1 MPVDVLVLNT
11 AVVDFRRDDF
21 SFTDKLVGE
30 GGLARCETQYMPD
43 FSQEQLQQWIE
54 QGFAVPG
61 GMGNAA
67 PLIAAAG
74 LKTAVAANLGRGDY
88 AGLDAQGSFF
98 LKLMAT
104 SGIDTSAVVKHPSL
118 PTGTT
123 FIHSSKAGER
133 LGIVYFPNAND
144 DFDFEIFKTHVERL
158 QPSVIYYMYSG
169 LSRRGD
175 ANGGRN
181 LAEFMRW
188 CRTRGALVIADSH
201 TLTGTPK
208 SLIDSA
214 IPVAGYE
221 LLEPLLPELDIFFT
235 SSDESKLIHNTLIVP
250 EDGSEC
256 AYKDCPTFLDAVTE
270 KYVAQGKRTRFW
282 GVTVSDGAYEKH
294 ILPDGYTSAPTKI
307 TSRFMGGEVI
317 DLVGAGDSFRAGLVA
332 YVARNLAAFRSGAM
346 DFSEAVQLGNLFAS
360 CYIKAPLGHRYCIR
374 PYEEMMACVRS
385 DAIASEARLKPP
397 QCVL

>member
-1 MPVDVLVLNT
+1 
-11 AVVDFRRDDF
+11 
-21 SFTDKLVGE
+21 
-30 GGLARCETQYMPD
+30 
-43 FSQEQLQQWIE
+43 
-54 QGFAVPG
+54 
-61 GMGNAA
+61 
-67 PLIAAAG
+67 
-74 LKTAVAANLGRGDY
+74 
-88 AGLDAQGSFF
+88 
-98 LKLMAT
+98 
-104 SGIDTSAVVKHPSL
+104 L

-175 ANGGRN
+175 ANGGRD
-181 LAEFMRW
+181 LAEFLRW
-188 CRTRGALVIADSH
+188 CRTRGAVVIADSH
-201 TLTGTPK
+201 TLTGTPQ

-235 SSDESKLIHNTLIVP
+235 SSDESRLIHNTLLVP
-250 EDGSEC
+250 EDASEC
-256 AYKDCPTFLDAVTE
+256 ADAEYAYKDCPTFLDAVAE
-270 KYVAQGKRTRFW
+270 KYVTPEKRTRFW
-282 GVTVSDGAYEKH
+282 GVTVSNGAYEKH
-294 ILPDGYTSAPTKI
+294 ILPNGYTGASTKI

-332 YVARNLAAFRSGAM
+332 YVARNLAAFHSGAM

-360 CYIKAPLGHRYCIR
+360 CYIKAPLGHRYCIKS
-374 PYEEMMACVRS
+374 YEEMIARVRS
-385 DAIASEARLKPP
+385 DTEGS
-397 QCVL
+397 

>member
-11 AVVDFRRDDF
+11 AVVDFRRKDF
-21 SFTDKLVGE
+21 SFTDRLAGE
-30 GGLARCETQYMPD
+30 GGLARCETRDMPD

-54 QGFAVPG
+54 QGFAAPG

-74 LKTAVAANLGRGDY
+74 LKTAVGMNLGQGDH

-98 LKLMAT
+98 LESMAA
-104 SGIDTSAVVKHPSL
+104 SGIDTSAVVKHRSL

-133 LGIVYFPNAND
+133 LGIVYFPNANN
-144 DFDFEIFKTHVERL
+144 DFDFELFKTHVERL
-158 QPSVIYYMYSG
+158 QPSMIYYMYSG

-188 CRTRGALVIADSH
+188 CRTRGAVVIADSH
-201 TLTGTPK
+201 TLIGTPQ

-235 SSDESKLIHNTLIVP
+235 SSDESRLINNTLIVP
-250 EDGSEC
+250 KAGSEC
-256 AYKDCPTFLDAVTE
+256 AYKDCPTFLDALTE
-270 KYVAQGKRTRFW
+270 KYVTSEKRTRFW
-282 GVTVSDGAYEKH
+282 GVTVRDGAYEKH
-294 ILPDGYTSAPTKI
+294 ILPDGYSSAPTKI

-332 YVARNLAAFRSGAM
+332 YVARNLAAFRSGAI

-360 CYIKAPLGHRYCIR
+360 CYIKAPLGHRYCIKS
-374 PYEEMMACVRS
+374 YEEMIARVRS
-385 DAIASEARLKPP
+385 DAIESEA
-397 QCVL
+397 

>member
-11 AVVDFRRDDF
+11 AVVDFRREDF

-30 GGLARCETQYMPD
+30 GGLARCETRDMPD
-43 FSQEQLQQWIE
+43 FSQEQLRQWIE

-74 LKTAVAANLGRGDY
+74 LRTAVGANLGQGDY

-98 LKLMAT
+98 LDAMAAR
-104 SGIDTSAVVKHPSL
+104 GIDTSAVVKHASL

-123 FIHSSKAGER
+123 FIHSSKTGER

-144 DFDFEIFKTHVERL
+144 DFDFELFKVHVERL

-188 CRTRGALVIADSH
+188 CRTRGAVVIADSH
-201 TLTGTPK
+201 TLTGTPQRF
-208 SLIDSA
+208 IDSA

-235 SSDESKLIHNTLIVP
+235 SSDESRLMHNTLLVP

-256 AYKDCPTFLDAVTE
+256 AYKDCPTFLDALTE
-270 KYVAQGKRTRFW
+270 KYATGEQRTRFW

-294 ILPDGYTSAPTKI
+294 ILSNGYAGAPAKI

-332 YVARNLAAFRSGAM
+332 YVARNLAAFRSGDM

-360 CYIKAPLGHRYCIR
+360 CYIKAPLGHRYCIK
-374 PYEEMMACVRS
+374 PYEAMIARVRS
-385 DAIASEARLKPP
+385 DAVESAAQPTSP
-397 QCVL
+397 